1 MIADLLV
8 AILTFQSAHPFAGR
22 SFDDILSAH
31 VVADQPR
38 WKSYSHGARLLVQRL
53 LVRDPAQRPAAASL
67 LADPWLADVQPP
79 PPADPASFVRVP
91 PPVRVRETVE
101 LPPEPEQTPSRHAS
115 ATTAAAAAA
124 PSKQR
129 STASASGSTK
139 RAREEPAAEE
149 KASAAAAAV
158 AAAAPAEK
166 KTKEAA
172 AETEESLSALKVVD
186 LKARC
191 KELGLAVGGRKAELV
206 ARILEH
212 LSE

>member
-115 ATTAAAAAA
+115 ATAAAAAA

-149 KASAAAAAV
+149 KAPAAAAAV

-191 KELGLAVGGRKAELV
+191 KDLGLAVGGRKAELV

>member
-1 MIADLLV
+1 LLQFSH
-8 AILTFQSAHPFAGR
+8 FQSAHPFAGR

-53 LVRDPAQRPAAASL
+53 LVRDPAQRPAAATL

-79 PPADPASFVRVP
+79 PPADPATFIRVP
-91 PPVRVRETVE
+91 PHARVRETVE
-101 LPPEPEQTPSRHAS
+101 LPPEPEPTPSRQAS
-115 ATTAAAAAA
+115 AAA
-124 PSKQR
+124 PAQSKQR
-129 STASASGSTK
+129 SAAAASGSTK
-139 RAREEPAAEE
+139 RAREEPAEE
-149 KASAAAAAV
+149 KAPAAAAAV
-158 AAAAPAEK
+158 AAAVPAPEK
-166 KTKEAA
+166 KTKEAP

-206 ARILEH
+206 SRILEH
-212 LSE
+212 LAE